1 MVVGDEQVGHRE
13 QGGVPGFHAGDGEVG
28 EEENV
33 QRKARMNDHLE
44 RKVKISHMIPSER
57 QKNKFAHMI
66 PADQEKTSTPHFDLG
81 MVEMVVKK

>member
-1 MVVGDEQVGHRE
+1 MVVGDQQVGHRE

-44 RKVKISHMIPSER
+44 RKVKIDSVR
-57 QKNKFAHMI
+57 KTKNKFAHMI